1 MAENMAGAK
10 MYELVKIGWSKLV
23 GEVIKLEKDTA
34 SIQCYEDTSGL
45 TVGDPVLK
53 TGSPLAV
60 QLGPGLLG
68 EIFDGIQRPLKVISN
83 VTNSVYVP
91 RGVDVPS
98 LDAKIEWLFNPLDI
112 KPDTILTGGDVI
124 GVVRENDL
132 FSEHKILLPPKAKG
146 RLVELQPQGDYN
158 VNTPIIELD
167 DNGTIRK
174 YSMSHF
180 WPVREARPVFEKH
193 PGYEPLLTGQRVLDA
208 LFPSV
213 LGGTCAI
220 PGAFGCG
227 KTCISQALS
236 KYSNSQAIVYVGCGE
251 RGNEMAEVLK
261 EFPEL
266 YTEVNG
272 VKHNIMQRTIL
283 VANTSNM
290 PVAAREASIYT
301 GIALAEYIR
310 DMGYNVSMM
319 ADSTSRW
326 AEALREISGR
336 LAEMP
341 ADSGYPA
348 YLASKLAQFYE
359 RSGAVTCL
367 GSPQRKGS
375 VTIVGAVSP
384 PGGDFSDPVTVNTL
398 YNVQVFWG
406 LDKKLAQRTHFP
418 SVNWLTSYSKYEN
431 ILENYFN
438 KFDNEFVECKN
449 TIKRIL
455 QDEEDLTEVVQLIGK
470 DSLSED
476 QKLTLEIAKII
487 KNDFLQQ
494 NSFTEYDF
502 TCPLRKTCG
511 MMKCIVTYYNCALK
525 CLKEGQGEN
534 KKSFDQI
541 LKKTKEEYVDLT
553 KMKFLNPKE
562 DDMYYENYF
571 NNKKNAI
578 EEKFKSVFS

>member
-1 MAENMAGAK
+1 
-10 MYELVKIGWSKLV
+10 
-23 GEVIKLEKDTA
+23 
-34 SIQCYEDTSGL
+34 
-45 TVGDPVLK
+45 
-53 TGSPLAV
+53 
-60 QLGPGLLG
+60 
-68 EIFDGIQRPLKVISN
+68 
-83 VTNSVYVP
+83 
-91 RGVDVPS
+91 
-98 LDAKIEWLFNPLDI
+98 
-112 KPDTILTGGDVI
+112 
-124 GVVRENDL
+124 
-132 FSEHKILLPPKAKG
+132 
-146 RLVELQPQGDYN
+146 
-158 VNTPIIELD
+158 
-167 DNGTIRK
+167 
-174 YSMSHF
+174 
-180 WPVREARPVFEKH
+180 
-193 PGYEPLLTGQRVLDA
+193 
-208 LFPSV
+208 
-213 LGGTCAI
+213 
-220 PGAFGCG
+220 
-227 KTCISQALS
+227 
-236 KYSNSQAIVYVGCGE
+236 
-251 RGNEMAEVLK
+251 
-261 EFPEL
+261 
-266 YTEVNG
+266 
-272 VKHNIMQRTIL
+272 
-283 VANTSNM
+283 
-290 PVAAREASIYT
+290 
-301 GIALAEYIR
+301 
-310 DMGYNVSMM
+310 MM

-359 RSGAVTCL
+359 RAGAVKCL
-367 GSPQRKGS
+367 GSPDRTGS
-375 VTIVGAVSP
+375 VSIVGAVSP

-431 ILENYFN
+431 ILESFFN
-438 KFDNEFVECKN
+438 SFDSDFVECKN
-449 TIKRIL
+449 EIKRIL